1 MVGHST
7 YPTDSAFPR
16 RCSAPLAR
24 YEEKQLQTDFER
36 LMTVLKIV
44 QRDVAING
52 VEGSRS
58 RGMRRNWQPA
68 KAVIS
73 MCLVTLL
80 RSWCKP
86 DFNVACGL
94 INLRSLWSWAATAFF
109 RLFKK
114 CMTRALMKLILSS
127 YSTLKKMYVFIM
139 T

>member
-1 MVGHST
+1 MLGHST
-7 YPTDSAFPR
+7 DPTDSAFPR

-36 LMTVLKIV
+36 LMPLLKIA

-68 KAVIS
+68 KSRHQYAFGHLTPAV
-73 MCLVTLL
+73 VQ
-80 RSWCKP
+80 

-94 INLRSLWSWAATAFF
+94 INLRSLWRWAATAFF

-114 CMTRALMKLILSS
+114 MHDKSFNETDP
-127 YSTLKKMYVFIM
+127 
-139 T
+139 